1 MLDSKAL
8 ILRSCH
14 AGFKAHGGFQWPSQV
29 GAVVTPERWDSSAEC
44 GNGLHGF
51 LKGEGCGSLADWSET
66 AEWLVIEADA
76 ASVVS
81 LNGEKVKVPR
91 CTIAHVGQGD
101 SAVAKRLDCLA
112 FMVSRGQ
119 LGEAPIGRVAQSLG
133 DGSTL
138 TGGYRSTLTGGD
150 GSTLTGGYGST
161 LTGGDGSTLTG
172 GDGSTLTGGDG
183 STLTGGGRS
192 TLTGGDGS
200 TLTGGDGSTLTGGY
214 RSTLTGGYGST
225 LTGGDGSTLLF
236 KVWHAVTGRY
246 LRKMVTIG
254 DDDCVFAGIKY
265 RMNDAGIL
273 EQV

>member
-1 MLDSKAL
+1 
-8 ILRSCH
+8 
-14 AGFKAHGGFQWPSQV
+14 
-29 GAVVTPERWDSSAEC
+29 
-44 GNGLHGF
+44 
-51 LKGEGCGSLADWSET
+51 
-66 AEWLVIEADA
+66 VIEADA

-138 TGGYRSTLTGGD
+138 MGGDRSTLMGGD
-150 GSTLTGGYGST
+150 GSTLM
-161 LTGGDGSTLTG
+161 GGD
-172 GDGSTLTGGDG
+172 
-183 STLTGGGRS
+183 
-192 TLTGGDGS
+192 
-200 TLTGGDGSTLTGGY
+200 
-214 RSTLTGGYGST
+214 GST